1 MTEWAWVLLV
11 ACALDLTFGEP
22 PNVIHPVAWMGR
34 AIARILQSGRGR
46 GPAAAFLRGSAGVLG
61 GAAAVAGI
69 AWGLTLLF
77 SRAPAPVRI
86 GAQAV
91 LLKVAFSLRRL
102 LSAAEEVR
110 RAVEE
115 GNLPEARRRVGLHLV
130 SRPTEDLSPDE
141 VAGATAES
149 LAENLTDAVVGPLL
163 WFILLG
169 VPGALAYRFVNTADA
184 MLGYRDPEREWLGKP
199 AARLDDLLN
208 WVPARLAAGILLA
221 SGWLFGC
228 SIREGAR
235 VWRRDAGT
243 TPSPNAGQT
252 MAALAGLLRV
262 RLTKRG
268 QYALGDPLRPLTAE
282 TIVQAR
288 RLVGASM
295 ALAVGCGIGALVLLG
310 R

>member
-1 MTEWAWVLLV
+1 MTEWAWVLLA
-11 ACALDLTFGEP
+11 ACVLDLTFGEP
-22 PNVIHPVAWMGR
+22 PNVLHPVAWMGR
-34 AIARILQSGRGR
+34 AIAWVHQPGRR
-46 GPAAAFLRGSAGVLG
+46 RTPAAAFLLGSAGVLG
-61 GAAAVAGI
+61 GGAAVTMI
-69 AWGLTLLF
+69 AWVLPALLT
-77 SRAPAPVRI
+77 RAPAPVRI
-86 GAQAV
+86 GAEAV
-91 LLKVAFSLRRL
+91 LLKAALSLRRL

-110 RAVEE
+110 RALED
-115 GNLPEARRRVGLHLV
+115 GDLPEARRRVGLHLV
-130 SRPTEDLSPDE
+130 SRPTEELAPDE
-141 VAGATAES
+141 VAGATVES

-163 WFILLG
+163 WFVLLG
-169 VPGALAYRFVNTADA
+169 IPGALAYRFVNTADA

-228 SIREGAR
+228 SIRDGLR

-243 TPSPNAGQT
+243 TASPNAGQT
-252 MAALAGLLRV
+252 MAALAGLLGV

-268 QYALGDPLRPLTAE
+268 QYALGDPLCPLTAE

-295 ALAVGCGIGALVLLG
+295 ALAVGCGIGALVLPG